1 MPPISAILA
10 SSLPSVS
17 SNLVEAGY
25 AQLSSGIASKPGTKL
40 KLRGDDLLYLPLSK
54 SISR

>member
-1 MPPISAILA
+1 
-10 SSLPSVS
+10 LPSIS

-40 KLRGDDLLYLPLSK
+40 KLRGDDPLYLPLSK